1 MPYGAMEKRAK
12 RPLPSDR
19 GLGSL
24 QFGAYRNFRI
34 PSVALEMSPLM
45 VTVNLM
51 LLRCSNSWS
60 LPKKVSILLVICN
73 ARNAL
78 LLSQMA
84 SRRHLQVTRDCSAD
98 PVILITAGLVLL
110 LSALLQT
117 MEHFRVRNQ

>member
-1 MPYGAMEKRAK
+1 MCTSTGCTGTMFIICIF
-12 RPLPSDR
+12 S
-19 GLGSL
+19 
-24 QFGAYRNFRI
+24 FG
-34 PSVALEMSPLM
+34 
-45 VTVNLM
+45 VNLM
-51 LLRCSNSWS
+51 LLRCFKFLESSQKGFH
-60 LPKKVSILLVICN
+60 PIGDRN

>member
-1 MPYGAMEKRAK
+1 MCTSTGCTGTMFIICIF
-12 RPLPSDR
+12 S
-19 GLGSL
+19 
-24 QFGAYRNFRI
+24 FG
-34 PSVALEMSPLM
+34 
-45 VTVNLM
+45 VNLM

-60 LPKKVSILLVICN
+60 LPKKVSILLVIRN
-73 ARNAL
+73 ARKAL